1 MRKVFNFLNRRDSTK
16 NLINGILVIPMVIV
30 VFAGLNSCG
39 GSKTIE
45 SSKSNLP
52 SGFYKVI
59 ALDQSQIM
67 EDHPTLNFDLNQ
79 SRVSGR
85 AGCNDY
91 SGTLRQEEINSSSFT
106 LESILTTKMYCS
118 DAVMAVEFKFLKY
131 LGQPMGWQHKGDT
144 LSLFT
149 DQPQASIVAV
159 KTNEQ

>member
-1 MRKVFNFLNRRDSTK
+1 MKEVFNFLIRRDSMK
-16 NLINGILVIPMVIV
+16 NLINNIFIIPLVLVL
-30 VFAGLNSCG
+30 FAGLYSCG

-59 ALDQSQIM
+59 ALDQSQIL
-67 EDHPTLNFDLNQ
+67 EDHPTLNFDLTQ

-91 SGTLRQEEINSSSFT
+91 SGTLVQAEINSSSFT

-118 DAVMAVEFKFLKY
+118 DAVMAVEFKFLKH

-159 KTNEQ
+159 KTIEQ

>member
-1 MRKVFNFLNRRDSTK
+1 MK
-16 NLINGILVIPMVIV
+16 NLFNGTHVILLAIM

-39 GSKTIE
+39 GVKTIE
-45 SSKSNLP
+45 GPKSNFP

-59 ALDQSQIM
+59 AIDQAQIM

-79 SRVSGR
+79 NRVSGR

-131 LGQPMGWQHKGDT
+131 LGQSMSWQHKGDT

-149 DQPQASIVAV
+149 DQPQGSIVAL
-159 KTNEQ
+159 KTIEQ